1 LREIFILTLQTSLSN
16 WTADLQLRFQYQE
29 DRTVMA
35 ERRHTGPLQVQK
47 PLYPEGRSVCHTVIL
62 HPPGGMAEGDTIK
75 IDVTQGPDSMT
86 VLTSPAATKWYKSRK
101 NFASQQVRIRLGE
114 RAQLDWLPPEN
125 ILFQHA
131 RADFRFQLE
140 LGEKA
145 SAIGWETFVFGR
157 RAMGE
162 TWDAGALRINSQFM
176 DRQGLL
182 WAEKANITG
191 GSRLRTASQGLA
203 GFPIAGMLW
212 AAGSNC
218 SQTLAEELAPS
229 LPFTDNLR
237 AGVTCLNRGVLVVRV
252 VAQRI
257 EPLRDLMVRCW
268 TFLRPAIHGRDSQPL
283 RLWSV

>member
-1 LREIFILTLQTSLSN
+1 
-16 WTADLQLRFQYQE
+16 LQLRFQYEE
-29 DRTVMA
+29 DRTVMT

-47 PLYPEGRSVCHTVIL
+47 PLYPEGHSVCHTVIL

-75 IDVTQGPDSMT
+75 IDVTQGPGSKT
-86 VLTSPAATKWYKSRK
+86 VLTSPAATKWYKSRN
-101 NFASQQVRIRLGE
+101 NFSSQEVRIRLGE

-131 RADFRFQLE
+131 RASFRFQLE
-140 LGEKA
+140 LGEEA

-162 TWDAGALRINSQFM
+162 TWDAGALRINSQFV

-182 WAEKANITG
+182 WAEKASITG
-191 GSRLRTASQGLA
+191 GSRLRTAAQGLA
-203 GFPIAGMLW
+203 GLPIAGMLW

-218 SQTLAEELAPS
+218 NQTLAETLSPS
-229 LPFTDNLR
+229 LPFTDTLR
-237 AGVTCLNRGVLVVRV
+237 AGVTCFNRGVLVVRA

-257 EPLRDLMVRCW
+257 EPLRELMVSCW
-268 TFLRPAIHGRDSQPL
+268 SFLRPAIHGRHSQPL